1 MVYRLLIWRYKMKT
15 LPVSEI
21 FEDERKTDRDYAK
34 WVEEMEALASFIT
47 DYEHLKS
54 LNGYSQKEIADKAGT
69 TQSAI
74 SRFLRMKGKPTY
86 DLLRRV
92 SSAAGGEL
100 LVTPF
105 GLYSVTLQYEF
116 HDIADKIASEAG
128 MGVPELLKKIL
139 NDYFEA
145 FLLRQHRQEH
155 EQEKSDCSLSPR
167 ENLPNREQETIAFA
181 LPSHTSKEINQT
193 DSSKVCLKKT
203 AVN

>member
-1 MVYRLLIWRYKMKT
+1 MKT

-21 FEDERKTDRDYAK
+21 FEEERKTDRDYAK
-34 WVEEMEALASFIT
+34 WVEQMEALASFIT

-92 SSAAGGEL
+92 SSAAGGKL

-128 MGVPELLKKIL
+128 MDVPELLKKIL

-145 FLLRQHRQEH
+145 FPLSQHRQQEH
-155 EQEKSDCSLSPR
+155 EQKKSDCSLSPI
-167 ENLPNREQETIAFA
+167 ENLPSIEQETIAFT
-181 LPSHTSKEINQT
+181 LPSNNSKEFNQT
-193 DSSKVCLKKT
+193 DSGKVCLKKT
-203 AVN
+203 AVR